1 MFNKDYI
8 VMLVRTAFQ
17 FIGLAASLRP
27 DLFQGVDLG
36 SLSDQIVQII
46 GNVFFIASTA
56 HMLYARFST
65 KVVAEK

>member
-8 VMLVRTAFQ
+8 VMVVRTAFQ

-36 SLSDQIVQII
+36 SLSDSVVQIV
-46 GNVFFIASTA
+46 GNAFFLISTA

-65 KVVAEK
+65 KVVATK

>member
-36 SLSDQIVQII
+36 ALSDQIVQIV
-46 GNVFFIASTA
+46 GNVFFIVSTA

-65 KVVAEK
+65 KVVDAK